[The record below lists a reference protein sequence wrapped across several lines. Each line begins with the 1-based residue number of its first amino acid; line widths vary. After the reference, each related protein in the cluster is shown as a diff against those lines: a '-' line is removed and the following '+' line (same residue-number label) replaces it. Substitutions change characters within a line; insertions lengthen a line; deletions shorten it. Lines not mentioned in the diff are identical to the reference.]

1 MGREITLSS
10 RRVYE
15 GRVVHLRVDTVRLE
29 GGYVTQREIVEHP
42 GAVAI
47 VALDGEGNVL
57 LVRQFRQ
64 AAGEVLW
71 EIPAGTREAGED
83 AEACARREL
92 QEETGYQASHMERL
106 LSFYTS
112 PGFCTEQIDLYLATG
127 LSPVPHA
134 LEADEAIE
142 VEAVPLTEALEMIRR
157 GEIRDAKTIV
167 GLLALE
173 AWPGRPTSPEVKG
186 VEQSLPY

>member
-1 MGREITLSS
+1 MKEEITLSS

-15 GRVVHLRVDTVRLE
+15 GRIVHLRVDTVRLE
-29 GGYVTQREIVEHP
+29 DGHVTQREIVEHP

-47 VALDGEGNVL
+47 VALDDGGNVL

-71 EIPAGTREAGED
+71 EIPAGTRETGED
-83 AEACARREL
+83 AETCARREL
-92 QEETGYQASHMERL
+92 REETGHRASHMERL
-106 LSFYTS
+106 LRFYTS

-127 LSPVPHA
+127 LSPASRDP
-134 LEADEAIE
+134 EADEAIE

-173 AWPGRPTSPEVKG
+173 AGLGRSASPRGKEVEK
-186 VEQSLPY
+186 SLPY